1 MATATAATGEH
12 HHRNITG
19 GTPRATLLG
28 MSDGLLTNVGLIL
41 GMAGANP
48 AASVVRLAGVA
59 GLIAG
64 AISMGVNE
72 FLSLN
77 AQVELAEHELRLE
90 RNEIVHR
97 PVKER
102 AELVAL
108 YVKRGVREEVAEEVA
123 TALMADTDQALEIH
137 AKEEL
142 GIDPDNLGSPLAAA
156 FASFGAFIVGAL
168 LPLMP
173 WLFGDS
179 SDGKVVASMVLGA
192 GGVILIGVVLARL
205 TNRAPWRIAARW
217 LVLAAGA
224 AAISYAV
231 GSVVGVSTP
240 V

>member
-1 MATATAATGEH
+1 MGMVAEH

-41 GMAGANP
+41 GVAGANP
-48 AASVVRLAGVA
+48 SASVVRLAGLA

-77 AQVELAEHELRLE
+77 AQVELAQHELRLE

-97 PVKER
+97 PGKEL

-108 YVKRGVREEVAEEVA
+108 YELRGVRKEVAEEVA
-123 TALMADTDQALEIH
+123 TALMADTDQAVEIH
-137 AKEEL
+137 AREEL
-142 GIDPDNLGSPLAAA
+142 GIDPGNLGSPMRAA

-168 LPLMP
+168 VPLLP
-173 WLFGDS
+173 WLVGDGS
-179 SDGKVVASMVLGA
+179 EGKVVASMVLGA
-192 GGVILIGVVLARL
+192 IGVTVIGVVLARL
-205 TNRAPWRIAARW
+205 TNREPWRIAARW
-217 LVLAAGA
+217 LVLAAAA

-231 GSVVGVSTP
+231 GSIVGVSTP

>member
-1 MATATAATGEH
+1 MGTVTEH
-12 HHRNITG
+12 HHRNIAG

-41 GMAGANP
+41 GVAGANP
-48 AASVVRLAGVA
+48 SASVVRLAGLA

-77 AQVELAEHELRLE
+77 AQVELAQHELRIE
-90 RNEIVHR
+90 RHELVHR

-108 YVKRGVREEVAEEVA
+108 YESRGVRRETAEEVA
-123 TALMADTDQALEIH
+123 TALMSDTDQALEIH

-142 GIDPDNLGSPLAAA
+142 GIDPGNLGSPLRAA
-156 FASFGAFIVGAL
+156 FASFTAFIIGAL

-173 WLFGDS
+173 WLFGDDS
-179 SDGKVVASMVLGA
+179 GGKVVASMVLGA
-192 GGVILIGVVLARL
+192 IGVTVIGVVLARL
-205 TNRAPWRIAARW
+205 TNQEPWRIAARW
-217 LVLAAGA
+217 LILAVGA

-231 GSVVGVSTP
+231 GSIVGVSTP

>member
-1 MATATAATGEH
+1 MATVTEH

-19 GTPRATLLG
+19 GTSRATLLG

-41 GMAGANP
+41 GVAGANP
-48 AASVVRLAGVA
+48 SASVVRLAGLA
-59 GLIAG
+59 GLVAG

-77 AQVELAEHELRLE
+77 AQVELAQHELRLE

-108 YVKRGVREEVAEEVA
+108 YERRGVRKEVAEEVA

-142 GIDPDNLGSPLAAA
+142 GIDPENLGSPIRAAV
-156 FASFGAFIVGAL
+156 ASFLAFIVGAL
-168 LPLMP
+168 LPLLP
-173 WLFGDS
+173 WLFGEGSDS
-179 SDGKVVASMVLGA
+179 KVLASMVLGA
-192 GGVILIGVVLARL
+192 IGVTVIGVVLARL
-205 TNRAPWRIAARW
+205 TDRAPWRIAARW
-217 LVLAAGA
+217 LILAAGA

-231 GSVVGVSTP
+231 GSIVGVTP
-240 V
+240 A